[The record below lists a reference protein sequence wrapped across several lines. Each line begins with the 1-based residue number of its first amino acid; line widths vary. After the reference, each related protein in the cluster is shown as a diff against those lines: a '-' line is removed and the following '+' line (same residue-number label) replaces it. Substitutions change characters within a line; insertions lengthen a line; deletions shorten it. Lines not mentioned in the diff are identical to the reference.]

1 MKKTLKSGRNVEIK
15 QMDIDD
21 VDYCD
26 DLQRISQEKDGN
38 IAIYGINRSNTA
50 WIRKGLIG
58 GDFKAEINGS
68 VPDDVIREL
77 SEEEKIELVGA
88 IRGHQSLGK

>member
-58 GDFKAEINGS
+58 GDAGVFVTLPFQG
-68 VPDDVIREL
+68 VDDGTNEAIEV
-77 SEEEKIELVGA
+77 KIA
-88 IRGHQSLGK
+88 NATDRAW